1 MMFYKDLQVLFHFFT
16 VLLYVSGETLMKKN
30 EKRTSHRNNY
40 QMCLDT
46 FNIQEDKIIRTQE
59 SLDMGAKYLK
69 EFDFNSKE
77 ECSKFCC
84 DTESCDVFIFEEKV

>member
-1 MMFYKDLQVLFHFFT
+1 MMFYKDLQVFFHFFT

-30 EKRTSHRNNY
+30 EKRTSLRNNY

-46 FNIQEDKIIRTQE
+46 FKIQEDKIIRTQE

-69 EFDFNSKE
+69 ELEFNSRE
-77 ECSKFCC
+77 ECLKFCC